1 MKFTDFDEIDISDIT
16 LDDVLLL
23 VDLAK
28 NVNKL
33 ITLRN
38 LPVSD
43 AVKLL
48 LDLKQEQLVSGVNI
62 KTVNGNSL
70 LGPGDVPISGG
81 GGGGSANLIIDYDYN
96 IVGARDGVNTNFS
109 TALNFKS
116 GTTRVYLNG
125 QRLTLGVGYDYV
137 EVGLNQI
144 SLEYSPLI
152 SDRLIIEYEL
162 Y

>member
-28 NVNKL
+28 NINKQ
-33 ITLRN
+33 ISLRN

-48 LDLKQEQLVSGVNI
+48 LDLKQEQLVSGSNI

-70 LGPGDVPISGG
+70 LGSGDVSV
-81 GGGGSANLIIDYDYN
+81 GGGSGGSTNLIIDYDYN
-96 IVGARDGVNTNFS
+96 IVGARDGMNTNFN
-109 TALNFKS
+109 TTLTFKL

-125 QRLTLGVGYDYV
+125 QRLTPGVEYDYV
-137 EVGLNQI
+137 EIGLNQI
-144 SLEYSPLI
+144 SLQYAPFA

>member
-70 LGPGDVPISGG
+70 LGSGDVSVGG
-81 GGGGSANLIIDYDYN
+81 GGGGSTNLIIDYDYN
-96 IVGARDGVNTNFS
+96 IVGARDGMNTNFN
-109 TALNFKS
+109 TTLNFKL

-125 QRLTLGVGYDYV
+125 QRLTLGVGYDYI
-137 EVGLNQI
+137 EAGLNQI
-144 SLEYSPLI
+144 SLEYAPFT